1 MENSAGWSSWFSPS
15 PLFLFHETCGSTQL
29 LRNVLGLTQEN
40 ILCLLILQY
49 DSRYFLDLGMPLS
62 SLRVPLHSNSA
73 VPIKQR
79 VCNQPSLCRYPSN
92 PGVSIMEFNLKPKV
106 SIKPV
111 GFPSVPRSSCRF
123 KKQAHRTGFISVVT
137 KGSYSDPPI
146 FYFTAQNTKRSI
158 ALCNTRKIKA
168 KHLCVK
174 NFQCT
179 CNE

>member
-1 MENSAGWSSWFSPS
+1 MYHLYEELLGVSVRLISKEGYFFETTNLYVSITDHTMENSAGWSSWFSPS

-62 SLRVPLHSNSA
+62 SLRVPLHPNSA

-92 PGVSIMEFNLKPKV
+92 PGVSIMEFNLKP
-106 SIKPV
+106 
-111 GFPSVPRSSCRF
+111 
-123 KKQAHRTGFISVVT
+123 
-137 KGSYSDPPI
+137 
-146 FYFTAQNTKRSI
+146 
-158 ALCNTRKIKA
+158 
-168 KHLCVK
+168 
-174 NFQCT
+174 
-179 CNE
+179 